1 MTAKPTDPDPDNT
14 PGLEPGGGVTP
25 GDTPPVEAS
34 TSGNTFREPD
44 LPSGRTNK
52 LVYIGILAVVLVA
65 VLTFIGYALGVGN

>member
-14 PGLEPGGGVTP
+14 PGLEPGGGVMP

-52 LVYIGILAVVLVA
+52 LVYVGILAVALVA